1 MPSISGFLEGFLGRL
16 RNISHGFTLGAKIK
30 LLIYAILWSF
40 PRTIRWRFPPLN
52 RTLCAITDSLIK
64 GTIVSINGI
73 KYSLVDNDSLIIILS
88 PNFEGWIWD
97 YLRPNVNDV
106 FVDVGAHVGKYAL
119 KVADLMKK
127 GLVVAIEPNPENYKA
142 LLKGIKLN
150 NLKNV
155 IALNIAA
162 FDKNCW
168 IKLFIGEMSGHHT
181 LKRDLN
187 MGYIEVKAKAL
198 DNVLKELA
206 LNRVDWIK
214 IDVEG
219 AEVEV
224 LKGLENSLKKYHPKL
239 IIEVWNENFNKLL
252 EFMEKLGYSVN
263 LIESSK
269 SSESVYVYCIKH

>member
-16 RNISHGFTLGAKIK
+16 RNVGYGFTLGAKIK

-40 PRTIRWRFPPLN
+40 PRTIRQRFPPLN

-73 KYSLVDNDSLIIILS
+73 KYSLVDNCSLIIITS

-97 YLRPNVNDV
+97 YLKPSIEDV
-106 FVDVGAHVGKYAL
+106 FVDVGAHIGKYAL

-168 IKLFIGEMSGHHT
+168 IKLFIGEMSDHHT
-181 LKRDLN
+181 LKRDLK

-198 DNVLKELA
+198 DNVLEELA

-239 IIEVWNENFNKLL
+239 IIEIWNENFNKVL